1 MNKVKYFNLYGST
14 GQIGS
19 KSLQIID
26 RYFPSIKINL
36 LVANT
41 NYKKLLKQAISYKPK
56 FISINDGSKIKH
68 LKKNINNK
76 ETKIIHSSELFHL
89 IKSSKSDISILAIS
103 GYKSLEYLTSIFHNT
118 NTLGIVNKE
127 CIVSAGH
134 LFHKINKTN
143 KTKIFPLDSEHYS
156 LKNFISICNYDEFKK
171 IYITA
176 SGGPFLKKSLKDFKN
191 IKPKEAI
198 KHPNWQ
204 MGKKISI
211 DSSNMMNKVLEVI
224 EAFKLF
230 PFNPDKYKIIIHPQ
244 SLVHAIVFFKN
255 GQTKFLYHETDM
267 LIPIANAIYEN
278 KIDIETLSGKKNS
291 FPKNCQSLKFQE
303 IDKKKFPIVTFLS
316 KNILQNSA
324 PIILNASNEVLVD
337 SFIKGKIT
345 FNSIYLYLRA
355 VFRDKDFGKYAIK
368 KAPNVKEIYRIDK
381 WARRKTIEKINE
393 KKNI

>member
-56 FISINDGSKIKH
+56 FISINDRSKIKH

-76 ETKIIHSSELFHL
+76 ETKIIDSSELFHL

-134 LFHKINKTN
+134 LFHKINKNN

-156 LKNFISICNYDEFKK
+156 LKSLFNLCNCDEFKK

-176 SGGPFLKKSLKDFKN
+176 SGGPFLKNSFNEIKN
-191 IKPKEAI
+191 ISFKQAINHPKW
-198 KHPNWQ
+198 K
-204 MGKKISI
+204 MGYKNSI
-211 DSSNMMNKVLEVI
+211 DSATLANKCLELI
-224 EAFKLF
+224 EAHYLFNLPYDKLRML
-230 PFNPDKYKIIIHPQ
+230 IHPEA
-244 SLVHAIVFFKN
+244 LVHSIIEYNNYTSVMNYFYHDMYIPLFNFFSEIINEKN
-255 GQTKFLYHETDM
+255 Y
-267 LIPIANAIYEN
+267 PILNCNY
-278 KIDIETLSGKKNS
+278 DFKKNS
-291 FPKNCQSLKFQE
+291 SLNFYKPNLKQ
-303 IDKKKFPIVTFLS
+303 FPILNIFNEIEKSPINLIKFNCANEFAVNLFANKKINFGKIHNIIADSLS
-316 KNILQNSA
+316 LDLKSNVNNVKNIIDFQSDF
-324 PIILNASNEVLVD
+324 VD
-337 SFIKGKIT
+337 MLKSKF
-345 FNSIYLYLRA
+345 L
-355 VFRDKDFGKYAIK
+355 
-368 KAPNVKEIYRIDK
+368 
-381 WARRKTIEKINE
+381 
-393 KKNI
+393 